1 MRSLFARL
9 FQSRARPAMAAEVE
23 LRAEMRAETISL
35 FAPHLAPAVR
45 IGLAPAEALF
55 ATLRTGRDNVLVA
68 GEMRVGM
75 AAVPAPGASLIAMF
89 PAANRQLCF
98 LMAQDLRPIAVQ
110 SDGMSG
116 VAVSAYRLQSENAAL
131 IRLRHPLAPQRYMA
145 VTGPGQGAPDG
156 CVIFDGIGRSRLDL
170 FEPLPIDAG
179 SLPAALLQVAAEIC
193 AAVARPYRASALMG
207 RLRDLS
213 VRPGL
218 AEALIRV
225 LPLDELD
232 ELAGELLERG
242 DARALLAEVMPQDR
256 WAMEVLP
263 ALGAWRRERG
273 GVGADNTLHS
283 PAGDEFA
290 GDALE
295 GYGQPQA
302 GFALTALARAR
313 VRPRLGACLLAAA
326 RNEGP
331 YLLEW
336 LGYHRALGFEHAFIY
351 TNDNWDGSDALLAA
365 LARQGVITLIH
376 NEPGTHCGP
385 QYKAYSHALSLLP
398 QILDYAWAA
407 VLDLD
412 EYMAFDSNVFDGVE
426 DFLAWQQTQPVDAV
440 ALCWQV
446 FAGGRADAWQDGPT
460 LERFTRREPH
470 PNQHVKSIFR
480 PHLFWH
486 SHAHYPQ
493 AALAAPFVFRTETGA
508 LHHHAGEQ
516 KRLAAFAEAPS
527 ARTAWVNHYL
537 LRSAPE
543 ALWKLARG
551 HGDWKGQV
559 AERHLDMARF
569 VCRSYVTLADKPDLV
584 EDRRIL
590 SCAPGKWE
598 AVAALRA
605 LPGVGEAED
614 AVRALFSERLGRM
627 VQAFVEQAAVDGEP
641 AEFAPFRALLA
652 AQLG

>member
-9 FQSRARPAMAAEVE
+9 FRARRRALAPAAVAAP
-23 LRAEMRAETISL
+23 AEAISL
-35 FAPHLAPAVR
+35 FAPHPAAAR
-45 IGLAPAEALF
+45 AATPPAQALF
-55 ATLRTGRDNVLVA
+55 ATLRTGRENVLVA
-68 GEMRVGM
+68 GEGRVGM
-75 AAVPAPGASLIAMF
+75 AASPAPGQALIAVI
-89 PAANRQLCF
+89 PDANRALCF
-98 LMAQDLRPIAVQ
+98 LMAQDLRLISVQ
-110 SDGMSG
+110 SDGMES

-131 IRLRHPLAPQRYMA
+131 IRLRHPHSPQRYLG
-145 VTGPGQGAPDG
+145 VTPAGHGAPDG
-156 CVIFDGIGRSRLDL
+156 CVIFDSLGRNRLDL
-170 FEPLPIDAG
+170 FEPLAIDA
-179 SLPAALLQVAAEIC
+179 SELPRPFLRAAAEIC
-193 AAVARPYRASALMG
+193 AAVARPYRAGGLMG

-225 LPLDELD
+225 LPRE
-232 ELAGELLERG
+232 ELAELAADLLEREE
-242 DARALLAEVMPQDR
+242 ARGLLAEVMPQNR
-256 WAMEVLP
+256 WARDVLP
-263 ALGAWRRERG
+263 ALAAWRRERG
-273 GVGADNTLHS
+273 AAGPDNTLAS

-290 GDALE
+290 GDPLE
-295 GYGQPQA
+295 GFGQPQA

-313 VRPRLGACLLAAA
+313 VRPRRGACLLAAA

-351 TNDNWDGSDALLAA
+351 TNDNWDGSDAVLAA
-365 LARQGVITLIH
+365 LARAGAITLVH
-376 NEPGTHCGP
+376 NEAGSHCGP

-407 VLDLD
+407 VIDLD
-412 EYMAFDSNVFDGVE
+412 EFIGFDANVFGGIE

-446 FAGGRADAWQDGPT
+446 FAGGRGDAWRDAPT

-470 PNQHVKSIFR
+470 ANQHVKSIFR

-493 AALAAPFVFRTETGA
+493 ASFGAPFVYRTESGA
-508 LHHHAGEQ
+508 LHHHAGEG

-543 ALWKLARG
+543 ALWKMARG

-559 AERHLDMARF
+559 AERHLEMARF
-569 VCRSYVTLADKPDLV
+569 VCRSYVNLADKADLV

-590 SCAPGKWE
+590 SCAPGRGE

-605 LPGVGEAED
+605 LPGVAEAD
-614 AVRALFSERLGRM
+614 DSVRARFAERLGRM
-627 VQAFVEQAAVDGEP
+627 VRAFVDTPPAEGEP
-641 AEFAPFRALLA
+641 PEFAPFRALLK
-652 AQLG
+652 AQA